1 MAIERTEINGD
12 FSALKTALETLVPA
26 FFASVELTDAST
38 ITCKDA
44 DENTLLVFAVSGN
57 THLPRAYRSA
67 DNYLTPITAGMS
79 YLGAIKYFFK
89 VGANGA
95 FLTYPNGD
103 ALAIAKAENGKTAIQ
118 KSIALKP
125 DVIVMDLVMPN
136 MDGTAATTE
145 ILKCLPETKILML
158 TSFGTADGIAHAIEA
173 GAKGAMMKNADFSE
187 LVAAIRTIPAGGRAI
202 SPEIEH
208 FMEEDPP
215 VQKLTQRQSDILASL
230 VRGLTNDDIAK
241 QFSIQRSSVKDH
253 LTAIFEKLG
262 AANRSEAVSIALRK
276 HLLKT

>member
-1 MAIERTEINGD
+1 MKNYIRVLIADDHAMVRMGLASLLGTEPDIE
-12 FSALKTALETLVPA
+12 V
-26 FFASVELTDAST
+26 
-38 ITCKDA
+38 
-44 DENTLLVFAVSGN
+44 
-57 THLPRAYRSA
+57 
-67 DNYLTPITAGMS
+67 
-79 YLGAIKYFFK
+79 
-89 VGANGA
+89 VGE
-95 FLTYPNGD
+95 
-103 ALAIAKAENGKTAIQ
+103 AENGKTAIQ

-145 ILKCLPETKILML
+145 ILKSLPETKILML

-187 LVAAIRTIPAGGRAI
+187 LVAAIRILAAGGRAI
-202 SPEIEH
+202 SQEIEH

>member
-1 MAIERTEINGD
+1 MKNKIRVLIADDHAMVRMGLASLLGTEPDIE
-12 FSALKTALETLVPA
+12 V
-26 FFASVELTDAST
+26 
-38 ITCKDA
+38 
-44 DENTLLVFAVSGN
+44 
-57 THLPRAYRSA
+57 
-67 DNYLTPITAGMS
+67 
-79 YLGAIKYFFK
+79 
-89 VGANGA
+89 VGE
-95 FLTYPNGD
+95 
-103 ALAIAKAENGKTAIQ
+103 AENGKTAIQ

-187 LVAAIRTIPAGGRAI
+187 LVAAIRTIAAGGRAI

>member
-1 MAIERTEINGD
+1 MKNKIRVLIADDHAMVRMGLASLLGTEPDIE
-12 FSALKTALETLVPA
+12 V
-26 FFASVELTDAST
+26 
-38 ITCKDA
+38 
-44 DENTLLVFAVSGN
+44 
-57 THLPRAYRSA
+57 
-67 DNYLTPITAGMS
+67 
-79 YLGAIKYFFK
+79 
-89 VGANGA
+89 VGE
-95 FLTYPNGD
+95 
-103 ALAIAKAENGKTAIQ
+103 AENGKTAIQ

-125 DVIVMDLVMPN
+125 DVVVMDLVMPN

-145 ILKCLPETKILML
+145 ILKSLPETKILML

-187 LVAAIRTIPAGGRAI
+187 LVAAIRILAAGGRAI

>member
-1 MAIERTEINGD
+1 MKNKIRVLIADDHAMVRMGLASLLGTEPDIE
-12 FSALKTALETLVPA
+12 V
-26 FFASVELTDAST
+26 
-38 ITCKDA
+38 
-44 DENTLLVFAVSGN
+44 
-57 THLPRAYRSA
+57 
-67 DNYLTPITAGMS
+67 
-79 YLGAIKYFFK
+79 
-89 VGANGA
+89 VGE
-95 FLTYPNGD
+95 
-103 ALAIAKAENGKTAIQ
+103 AENGKTAIQ

-136 MDGTAATTE
+136 MDGTAATAE

-187 LVAAIRTIPAGGRAI
+187 LVAAIRTIAAGGRAI